1 MNRAQCQAVRARLL
15 EAQAGQF
22 GVQLRALYRQELCV
36 ATVIALITLNAEV
49 RRHGIKALVWG
60 QQFTLTR
67 INGADIAN
75 REATFRN

>member
-1 MNRAQCQAVRARLL
+1 MNRAQCQAVRARLF

-49 RRHGIKALVWG
+49 GRHGVETLVG
-60 QQFTLTR
+60 GEQLTLTR
-67 INGADIAN
+67 VHGADVAD
-75 REATFRN
+75 